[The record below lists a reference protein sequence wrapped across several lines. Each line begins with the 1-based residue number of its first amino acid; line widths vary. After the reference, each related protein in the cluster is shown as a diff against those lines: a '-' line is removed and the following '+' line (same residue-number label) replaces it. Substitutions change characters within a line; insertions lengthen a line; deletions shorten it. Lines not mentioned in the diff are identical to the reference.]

1 MQNNGFGWQ
10 GFGLR
15 FFAALVLV
23 FASYNPEGYSY
34 FHWALR
40 QLPQITAVKAFAG
53 VVLLIGWAVFVR
65 ASLRSLGF
73 IGLSLALAFFATLIW
88 LLVDA
93 GLLAAHNARTL
104 AYITQIILAGVL
116 TAGLSWSHVR
126 RRLSG
131 QVDADDV
138 DQV

>member
-1 MQNNGFGWQ
+1 MQNDGFGWQ

-15 FFAALVLV
+15 FLAALILV
-23 FASYNPEGYSY
+23 FSTYNPEGHSY
-34 FHWALR
+34 FHWAIR
-40 QLPQITAVKAFAG
+40 ELPHLTAIKAFTG
-53 VVLLIGWAVFVR
+53 VVLLIGWAIFVR

-88 LLVDA
+88 LIVDT
-93 GLLAAHNARTL
+93 GLLPTHSARAL
-104 AYITQIILAGVL
+104 AYIMQVILAGVL